1 MVLLNITMKSSITID
16 EYSMKMIVLPSTLRV
31 SILGAKRRVEQKI
44 DYTRDDKYTML
55 FFDASQVIDPEDA
68 FDIKDRIDKGYKK
81 LDMSEDATIK
91 DRKNPKESNGPFDPN
106 NEKDQKDQD
115 KGSKDL
121 YKLEDDEN
129 TNKNQKLQTKDL
141 SEFEFQWF
149 CRLSPS
155 STHGVV
161 RNTSMVQSPL
171 KCSSRTNWTRLMT
184 ASGPVANLS
193 TKYLASKQEY
203 QFKVVVTK
211 AGRLPGQAV
220 QSVKITSSKLPK
232 GVKIK

>member
-1 MVLLNITMKSSITID
+1 MMLLNITMRSSITID
-16 EYSMKMIVLPSTLRV
+16 QYSMKMIVLPSTLRV
-31 SILGAKRRVEQKI
+31 SILGAGRRVEQRI
-44 DYTRDDKYTML
+44 DYTRGDKYTML
-55 FFDASQVIDPEDA
+55 IFDASQVVDPEDD
-68 FDIKDRIDKGYKK
+68 FDIKDRINKGFKSI
-81 LDMSEDATIK
+81 DIPEDAIIK
-91 DRKNPKESNGPFDPN
+91 DRKIPKESNGPFDPN
-106 NEKDQKDQD
+106 NGRDQKDQD

-121 YKLEDDEN
+121 YKLQDDEA
-129 TNKNQKLQTKDL
+129 QKLQTKDL

-155 STHGVV
+155 STLGVV
-161 RNTSMVQSPL
+161 WNTSMVQSPP
-171 KCSSRTNWTRLMT
+171 KCSSKTNWTRLET
-184 ASGPVANLS
+184 ALGPVANLS

-211 AGRLPGQAV
+211 AGRLPGQAI